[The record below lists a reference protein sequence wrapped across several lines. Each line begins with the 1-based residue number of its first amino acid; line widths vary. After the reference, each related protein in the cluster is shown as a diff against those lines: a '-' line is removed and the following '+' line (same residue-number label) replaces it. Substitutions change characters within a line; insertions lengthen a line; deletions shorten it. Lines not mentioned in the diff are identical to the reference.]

1 MAAYLLEPAT
11 APTSTPDYGSSITGI
26 RSELTSIDT
35 DTTAIAASI
44 ATMAANSTLIKSSL
58 QTIENSVNT
67 GSTTLVS
74 VLADAASALETI
86 ADKQT
91 LMETYQKKLKELAE
105 DKGIRIVSPWEYLTL
120 ILQYKSLIEEG
131 NILKEPTIQ
140 KSATKEA
147 RAKIDDY
154 IRSIGDLPREF

>member
-1 MAAYLLEPAT
+1 MAAYLLEPTT
-11 APTSTPDYGSSITGI
+11 APTSTPDYGGSITGI

-35 DTTAIAASI
+35 DTTAIAANISAMTTNSTAIAASI
-44 ATMAANSTLIKSSL
+44 ATIATNSTNISTKIS
-58 QTIENSVNT
+58 TISDKIT
-67 GSTTLVS
+67 I
-74 VLADAASALETI
+74 I

>member
-1 MAAYLLEPAT
+1 MAAYLLEPASEP
-11 APTSTPDYGSSITGI
+11 ASTPDYGTSITGI

-35 DTTAIAASI
+35 DTTAIATSI
-44 ATMAANSTLIKSSL
+44 ATIATNSTAISTKIS
-58 QTIENSVNT
+58 TISDKIT
-67 GSTTLVS
+67 I
-74 VLADAASALETI
+74 I

>member
-1 MAAYLLEPAT
+1 MAAYLLEPT
-11 APTSTPDYGSSITGI
+11 TEPTSTPDYGSSITGI
-26 RSELTSIDT
+26 RSELSSIDT
-35 DTTAIAASI
+35 DTTAIATSL
-44 ATMAANSTLIKSSL
+44 ATMAANST
-58 QTIENSVNT
+58 TI
-67 GSTTLVS
+67 STKVS
-74 VLADAASALETI
+74 TIADKITI
-86 ADKQT
+86 MADKITIVADKQT